1 MGLWPRP
8 QLGAGEEE
16 HEEGLSKLQM
26 LPQMGDSWASWALS
40 IPKSMPL
47 RADNLHRPLRPC
59 TNLQERSA
67 SNDFLYE
74 LGHDAEKG

>member
-26 LPQMGDSWASWALS
+26 LPQMGDSWASWGLS

-47 RADNLHRPLRPC
+47 RADNLRRPLRPC

-67 SNDFLYE
+67 SIEFMRTYDT
-74 LGHDAEKG
+74 GAEKG